1 MLSRRVVPKGI
12 FPSANFPRVF
22 SQLVTSQMC
31 ILISC
36 NFQVTALGLLAH
48 SSRSAPPPH
57 CRRPNLTTFG
67 KMTLGKLHKRKFIIW
82 KTVTWEITL
91 GKMPFGKHLTP
102 FIYPWLYLGNER
114 KREIEIMLSRFSEQ
128 NSSWR
133 DSLFF
138 LNHSSNHYVSMY
150 CLTILE
156 QVSLS
161 SVLSF

>member
-1 MLSRRVVPKGI
+1 
-12 FPSANFPRVF
+12 
-22 SQLVTSQMC
+22 MC

>member
-1 MLSRRVVPKGI
+1 MYFPKCI
-12 FPSANFPRVF
+12 FPSDKLPRVF
-22 SQLVTSQMC
+22 SQVFTSQMC
-31 ILISC
+31 NLISG
-36 NFQVTALGLLAH
+36 NVPSH
-48 SSRSAPPPH
+48 SARSPSSSKPQRPPH
-57 CRRPNLTTFG
+57 PIAD
-67 KMTLGKLHKRKFIIW
+67 LGSH
-82 KTVTWEITL
+82 
-91 GKMPFGKHLTP
+91 
-102 FIYPWLYLGNER
+102 PWLYLGNER